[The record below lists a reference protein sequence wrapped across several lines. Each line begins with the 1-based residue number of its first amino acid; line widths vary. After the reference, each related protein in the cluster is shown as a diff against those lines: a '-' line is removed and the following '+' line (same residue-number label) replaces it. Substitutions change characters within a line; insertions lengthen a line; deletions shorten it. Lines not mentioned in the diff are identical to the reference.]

1 LTKQYSQL
9 YLYEYFSV
17 DPSGK
22 NKQAHRRIYL
32 IETRLLELYEQ
43 KEGQEYKELVK
54 MRPYI
59 KVLEVLYGST
69 QYYTHSE
76 IQAML
81 LNSTALI

>member
-1 LTKQYSQL
+1 MTKQYSQL

-22 NKQAHRRIYL
+22 NKQAHRRIFL
-32 IETRLLELYEQ
+32 LETRLLELYEQ
-43 KEGQEYKELVK
+43 KEGSEYKEVVK
-54 MRPYI
+54 MEPYI
-59 KVLEVLYGST
+59 KVPEVLYGSE

-81 LNSTALI
+81 KTSTALI